1 MLEIIKSELKV
12 FDYLI
17 IIAAFYMFSNFD
29 YNNLDTVQIVYIVT
43 FVLWF
48 IMLAV
53 RVFILYKNGGKK

>member
-1 MLEIIKSELKV
+1 MLEILKKELKI
-12 FDYLI
+12 FDYFIL
-17 IIAAFYMFSNFD
+17 IAAVYMFSHLDFS
-29 YNNLDTVQIVYIVT
+29 NLDTVQIVYLVT

>member
-1 MLEIIKSELKV
+1 MLEILKKELKI
-12 FDYLI
+12 FDYFILV
-17 IIAAFYMFSNFD
+17 AAVYMFSHLDFS
-29 YNNLDTVQIVYIVT
+29 NLDTVQIVYLVT

>member
-1 MLEIIKSELKV
+1 MFEIIKNELKI
-12 FDYLI
+12 FDYFI
-17 IIAAFYMFSNFD
+17 IIAAFYMFSHLDFA
-29 YNNLDTVQIVYIVT
+29 NLDTVQIVYIVT